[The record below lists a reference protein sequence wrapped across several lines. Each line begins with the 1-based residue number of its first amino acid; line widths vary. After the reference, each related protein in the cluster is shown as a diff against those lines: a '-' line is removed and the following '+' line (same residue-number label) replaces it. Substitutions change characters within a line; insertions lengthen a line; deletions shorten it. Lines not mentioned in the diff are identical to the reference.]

1 MNMFEREKSL
11 ARLQPDHPGRSVVLE
26 KISKLYGSVHALNS
40 ISLAVGEGEFLTLL
54 GPSGSGKTTCLQIM
68 AGIVRPDSGELR
80 IAGRDVTR
88 VPMHKRN
95 IGMLF
100 QSYALFPHM
109 SVAENVLYPLRMR
122 GWPKEK
128 SLEAV
133 RKTLELVK
141 LQDFEDRRPEQLSGG
156 QQQRVTLAR
165 AIVFTPSVLLLDEP
179 LSALD
184 RVLREEMQLEL
195 RRLHEITGM
204 ATVCV
209 THDRTEALTMSD
221 RVVLLNQGAIVQVGS
236 PREIY
241 DRSGSLFAAQ
251 FLGEINVI
259 RMNLSTGDGFGLLED
274 SQGRRIAGVHVHT
287 DVGDGPV
294 DVAVRVENISL
305 SPSVEGA
312 PEGRNEWD
320 GVVTEAVF
328 LGDGNRYTVNCRG
341 LSVVARVPRGAS
353 SISLGDK
360 VTVHIQKESVL
371 VFPKT

>member
-1 MNMFEREKSL
+1 MVSKNKNS
-11 ARLQPDHPGRSVVLE
+11 ARLSPAHAGPSVVLE

-40 ISLAVGEGEFLTLL
+40 VSLTVGDGEFLTLL

-100 QSYALFPHM
+100 QNYALFPHM

-128 SLEAV
+128 SIEAM
-133 RKTLELVK
+133 RKTLQLVK

-156 QQQRVTLAR
+156 QQQRVALAR

-236 PREIY
+236 PHEIY

-259 RMNLSTGDGFGLLED
+259 KMNLSSGDGSSLLED
-274 SQGRRIAGVHVHT
+274 SQGRRIVGIQAHT
-287 DVGDGPV
+287 DVSDGSV

-305 SPSVEGA
+305 SPSVEGT

-328 LGDGNRYTVNCRG
+328 LGDGIRYTVDCGG
-341 LSVVARVPRGAS
+341 LSLVARVPRGAT
-353 SISLGDK
+353 SISPGDTVK
-360 VTVHIQKESVL
+360 VHFQEENVL
-371 VFPKT
+371 MFAKT